1 MEQKA
6 FEQAV
11 LTILRQVPEQQRMVI
26 LKLVQTLA
34 RELQKLDAT
43 HEKRAY
49 SVETHRKIRELTA
62 TISGN
67 LAAAISAE
75 RDERG

>member
-11 LTILRQVPEQQRMVI
+11 LTILRQVPEQQRTVI

-49 SVETHRKIRELTA
+49 SVETRRKIRELTA

-67 LAAAISAE
+67 LAAAISVE